1 MRKIMTIQ
9 SLKSLVIKCILGCV
23 NSYHKLQNK
32 ITLKKRRSIFFYPHI
47 NCKYD
52 NYDVFNY
59 KSDNVLCLFMDIV
72 SDDSFRGW
80 DLYIVYYNKS
90 KEEEYKL
97 FAEQHKNKRIT
108 FIFEEDAKGIRKA
121 FYCTDLI
128 FTDEM
133 YRNYPYKLSRQK
145 VVCLNYYPFPF
156 KSDYVKLIDK
166 NGKSSYMAEQK
177 RINASYDAL
186 VSISDLSSIMITQAE
201 PFFYEKCVTLGFPR
215 SDVFYH
221 DCSSLKEKVIS
232 NIEYSVKNVIIYV
245 PTHRDYENEERDV
258 YDESLSKER
267 TIWGYESQSALDE
280 LENVLERTQS
290 IIIAKIHPIQARS
303 VLKKSSSKRVILYN
317 DITETYNISL
327 NELMAI
333 SDVMITDYTSAV
345 FDYLNVN
352 NPIIYYF
359 YDIERYIGTR
369 GFIINPMAPLIA
381 GEVTKNLHELSH
393 AIEDQSNGV
402 DLYKDKREFLS
413 DLIIRYKDA
422 NAASRIKDYFI
433 KLR

>member
-1 MRKIMTIQ
+1 MSIQ
-9 SLKSLVIKCILGCV
+9 SLKSLVIKCIFRCI

-32 ITLKKRRSIFFYPHI
+32 LTPKKRKSIFFYPHI

-72 SDDSFRGW
+72 NDDSFRGW
-80 DLYIVYYNKS
+80 DLYIVYYTKS

-97 FAEQHKNKRIT
+97 FAEQHRGNRIT
-108 FIFEEDAKGIRKA
+108 FIYEEDAKSIRKA
-121 FYCTDLI
+121 FYCTNLI
-128 FTDEM
+128 YTDEM
-133 YRNYPYKLSRQK
+133 YRNYPYKLPTQK
-145 VVCLNYYPFPF
+145 VICLNYYPFPF

-166 NGKSSYMAEQK
+166 NGKCSYLAEQK

-215 SDVFYH
+215 SAVFYQ
-221 DCSSLKEKVIS
+221 DCSSLKEKIIS

-245 PTHRDYENEERDV
+245 PTHRDYENEERVV
-258 YDESLSKER
+258 YDESLSIDR

-290 IIIAKIHPIQARS
+290 IIIAKIHPIQART
-303 VLKKSSSKRVILYN
+303 VLKTSSSKRVILYN
-317 DITETYNISL
+317 NIAETYHISL

-369 GFIINPMAPLIA
+369 GFIINPMDPLMA

-393 AIEDQSNGV
+393 AIENQCNGV

-422 NAASRIKDYFI
+422 NAASRVKDYFI
-433 KLR
+433 KQR